1 LLTKSLKMAKKIEW
15 GNIPMK
21 GDDTITIEQLNR
33 IENGKNAVISGQLKS
48 VSSKGGKVVGIKHY
62 KNGTGLFGMS
72 KSEKKKAVI
81 KGGKVQGKINADNG
95 HVSIAGKISAKSK
108 KHPNNVKVKCEHC
121 GFKTSLPL
129 YKRWHGDKCKLKK

>member
-1 LLTKSLKMAKKIEW
+1 MPKKKIEW

-33 IENGKNAVISGQLKS
+33 IENGRNAVISGQHKLAAT
-48 VSSKGGKVVGIKHY
+48 KGGKSMGNIHY

-72 KSEKKKAVI
+72 DAQKKARSI
-81 KGGKVQGKINADNG
+81 KGGKIAGKIAVKSG
-95 HVSIAGKISAKSK
+95 TVSKAGKISAKSK

-121 GFKTSLPL
+121 TFETSLPL
-129 YKRWHGDKCKLKK
+129 YKRWHGDNCKHK